1 MDNKEKSMN
10 KLKNLVGL
18 EKITAQFKQYLA
30 AMRSC
35 REKGIVFHGHMAFIG
50 NPGTGKTTVARLF
63 ADILNEEGLLSK
75 GQFISVT
82 SLDLVGEFVG
92 QTSAKTQDV
101 CNSAK
106 GGILYIDEAHT
117 LLNDFGR
124 EAVEV
129 LLGFMTS
136 EDSDD
141 AIVILSGYPDEM
153 EHLINSNPGLKRRIN
168 SIFYFDDYE
177 PNVLTEMFRLLL
189 KANDFHISEDGI
201 NQAKA
206 YFTNLYYKRGKNFG
220 NAREVQLLFSVVKTN
235 QARRLYETTNP
246 TEEDLSTILPQDF
259 PTIEHS
265 NISYE
270 ETESNKRNQKEI
282 KDEIVQIVNELQFRL
297 QKLQSKLNELCD
309 D

>member
-1 MDNKEKSMN
+1 MENNGKAMN
-10 KLKNLVGL
+10 KLKCLIGR
-18 EKITAQFKQYLA
+18 EKIRAQFEHYLA
-30 AMRSC
+30 YMHEG
-35 REKGIVFHGHMAFIG
+35 REKGMMVRPHMVLVG

-75 GQFISVT
+75 GQFILVT
-82 SLDLVGEFVG
+82 SNDLVGRYIGE
-92 QTSAKTQDV
+92 TITKTQAV
-101 CNSAK
+101 CDSAK
-106 GGILYIDEAHT
+106 GGILYIDEAHG
-117 LLNDFGR
+117 LIDDYGR
-124 EAVEV
+124 EAIEV
-129 LLGFMTS
+129 LFGFMTS
-136 EDSDD
+136 VDSDD
-141 AIVILSGYPDEM
+141 AIVILSCYPDEM
-153 EHLINSNPGLKRRIN
+153 KHLFNSNPGLERRIN
-168 SIFYFDDYE
+168 SFFYFDDYIPDE
-177 PNVLTEMFRLLL
+177 LTEMFRLLL

-259 PTIEHS
+259 PTIEHN
-265 NISYE
+265 NIPYE